1 MYKLLQIVFV
11 FIFVVIILSIPEN
24 YVIIDRL
31 HLKGLIA
38 RNNNVNI
45 NNLLKEN
52 NYKDIE
58 KEQFFLSIDTL
69 LKKISFNIDDFIEEV
84 TKKNLDLGR
93 SNKCSQ
99 ENTFVASH
107 IQMLDDS
114 QDSFIRFDSYL
125 KSNKTDFPKMHSEAF
140 QLFAF
145 LKNSYLQDRIN
156 EQVVKFSQN
165 EEIDSMRGLVSNR
178 QEENDLVEN
187 LSLKYLIVK
196 NDFINNKKLLIDNN
210 HNYVEKEHMLFGED
224 TLLKNLSLN
233 IKYFFEENLKRS
245 PTICEIKTSIDET
258 AVEIPNI
265 QMFNDSQFSVM
276 RLNNFLDPNKALLS
290 KTLFKQPEKI
300 SLLEENRLQK
310 KVDKQVIEPFS
321 KREVIVKHKHIL
333 NEQRKDLIVDNL
345 HLKDLIAK
353 NKIIKKRKLLKEND
367 CKTEKEHALS
377 YVEALLKKPSL
388 NLNDLIEDVLKR
400 NPDLR
405 ATKRR
410 IEANALVVPRVQILD
425 DPQFEAMR
433 HDSPL
438 RSNSEFFSKMRYEL
452 SQVFP
457 FPGKLRLKGKIAEQM
472 LKFAQNE
479 EITTMRELVLQT
491 KRLYY
496 QLYLNYAAL
505 RINKQNQDIISRFI
519 EDTLALYKTGEEKY
533 DEVLKAQVELQL
545 LKKELLN
552 LLSDHD
558 FIVSMI
564 NAILDY
570 PQDNIIGKP
579 QEFFTKNANYKQ
591 KELVPIAMRNRSEL
605 KGIKSL
611 ISEQCFK
618 AKLARKNYFPDFK
631 VLGRYESK
639 LGSKDAAWGAAVS
652 INIPLWIQQKQKR
665 EMREAMTNAR
675 AFQNDL
681 EAFEAKIR
689 GRIRALLSRIES
701 TDEKIDLYETG
712 LVPKT
717 SEALL
722 SGEAVYKTGK
732 GDFLVLLDT
741 IRQFQD
747 FELEYEAE
755 RAQREILFAELE
767 RALGV
772 PLEDMTCSTNN

>member
-1 MYKLLQIVFV
+1 MYKLLQIIFV
-11 FIFVVIILSIPEN
+11 FIFVIIVLNVSDNEAMLDKL
-24 YVIIDRL
+24 Y
-31 HLKGLIA
+31 LKGLVTKNDNI
-38 RNNNVNI
+38 NI

-52 NYKDIE
+52 RCKHSE
-58 KEQFFLSIDTL
+58 KEQSLLYVDTL
-69 LKKISFNIDDFIEEV
+69 LKKISLNADDFIEEISN
-84 TKKNLDLGR
+84 KNLKLGV
-93 SNKCSQ
+93 SNNCSQ
-99 ENTFVASH
+99 ENTFVTPH
-107 IQMLDDS
+107 IQMLEDS
-114 QDSFIRFDSYL
+114 QYSFMRFDYYL
-125 KSNKTDFPKMHSEAF
+125 KSNKTDFPKMHNSAF

-145 LKNSYLQDRIN
+145 SKNTYLQDRIN
-156 EQVVKFSQN
+156 EQVVEFSQN
-165 EEIDSMRGLVSNR
+165 EEIDSIRELVSNA
-178 QEENDLVEN
+178 QEENVLIKN
-187 LSLKYLIVK
+187 LSLKDLIVK
-196 NDFINNKKLLIDNN
+196 NDFNNNKNILLENK
-210 HNYVEKEHMLFGED
+210 HNYDEEEHALVGGNA
-224 TLLKNLSLN
+224 LLKNLFLN
-233 IKYFFEENLKRS
+233 INDFFEEKLKRS
-245 PTICEIKTSIDET
+245 PEICEIKRSIHET
-258 AVEIPNI
+258 EVEIPNG
-265 QMFNDSQFSVM
+265 QLLNDSQFSDM
-276 RLNNFLDPNKALLS
+276 SLSNLLEPNKALLS
-290 KTLFKQPEKI
+290 KTLLKQPEKI
-300 SLLEENRLQK
+300 PLLEENYLPEK
-310 KVDKQVIEPFS
+310 IDNQVIEPFP
-321 KREVIVKHKHIL
+321 KREVIAKHKHIL
-333 NEQRKDLIVDNL
+333 NEQRKYLIADNL

-377 YVEALLKKPSL
+377 YVESLLKKPSL

-425 DPQFEAMR
+425 DPQFKAMR

-438 RSNSEFFSKMRYEL
+438 RSNSDFFSKMRYEV
-452 SQVFP
+452 SQLFP

-479 EITTMRELVLQT
+479 EITTMRELVLQI

-519 EDTLALYKTGEEKY
+519 EDTLVLYKTGEEKY

-570 PQDNIIGKP
+570 PQDNVIGKP
-579 QEFFTKNANYKQ
+579 QEFFTQNVNYKQ
-591 KELVPIAMRNRSEL
+591 QELVPIAMRNRSEL

-611 ISEQCFK
+611 ISEQGFK

-631 VLGRYESK
+631 VSGRYESK
-639 LGSKDAAWGAAVS
+639 LGSKDSAWGAAVS
-652 INIPLWIQQKQKR
+652 VNIPLWIQQKQKR
-665 EMREAMTNAR
+665 EMREAMRNAS
-675 AFQNDL
+675 AFKNDL

-741 IRQFQD
+741 IRQFQN

-772 PLEDMTCSTNN
+772 PLEDLTCSTNN